1 MTAPVSRG
9 VFQCSSVPAP
19 AFTKNQVQK
28 PKNFYPLRL
37 DAAASGMRNARVP
50 GSERCHQA
58 RPPGQRQPG
67 ACVRNW
73 RNWA

>member
-28 PKNFYPLRL
+28 AKNFYPLRL
-37 DAAASGMRNARVP
+37 PGPATVMRNARNLRHWEPLGTDTLVNAAP
-50 GSERCHQA
+50 DFKRLE
-58 RPPGQRQPG
+58 PEPEP
-67 ACVRNW
+67 
-73 RNWA
+73 